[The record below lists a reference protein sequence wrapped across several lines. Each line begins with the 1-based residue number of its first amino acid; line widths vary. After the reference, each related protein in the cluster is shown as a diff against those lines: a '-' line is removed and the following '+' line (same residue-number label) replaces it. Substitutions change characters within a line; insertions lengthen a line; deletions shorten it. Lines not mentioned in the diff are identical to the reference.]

1 MDKLTPH
8 QSSVQI
14 SEFVSNL
21 RNGIWLLGI
30 PSWLFG
36 ISDRSMATLADG
48 YLSAMDFMQLL
59 TASLFFLSWLVLK
72 PDQVEINTYPTD
84 VNLIPHEIHPGSA
97 QKRMLELRK
106 LHLISQE
113 YLLPFSHLCQIYHL
127 LNLKHLETVHNF
139 SLSNLKVVSVTHFQP
154 TAVGGIIKFQTM
166 LDSAFNALRIWRQP
180 VVEVILA
187 LHNPHTV
194 ELNIP
199 VYGDKRIVVMFN
211 VEPVSDK
218 EHKFFIDI
226 YSNLNWPKPLLQ
238 LLLHL
243 ASCLTVFEDL
253 PYLQKLA
260 ERNIDRLFSASMVSS
275 HETAWLFRRFVELYG
290 SARKSSQ
297 PIKMF
302 ESTDTVTEIA

>member
-1 MDKLTPH
+1 MDKLTYH
-8 QSSVQI
+8 QNPAKI
-14 SEFVSNL
+14 SAFVSNL

-36 ISDRSMATLADG
+36 ITDRSMATLADG

-59 TASLFFLSWLVLK
+59 TASFFFLSWLFLK

-84 VNLIPHEIHPGSA
+84 VNLIPHEINPDSA
-97 QKRMLELRK
+97 QNRMLELRK

-139 SLSNLKVVSVTHFQP
+139 SLSNLKVVAVTHFQA
-154 TAVGGIIKFQTM
+154 TDVGGIIKFQTM
-166 LDSAFNALRIWRQP
+166 LDSDFNALRIWRQP

-199 VYGDKRIVVMFN
+199 VYGNKRIVVMFN
-211 VEPVSDK
+211 VEPISDK
-218 EHKFFIDI
+218 EHRLFIDI

-243 ASCLTVFEDL
+243 ASCLTLFEDL
-253 PYLQKLA
+253 PYLRKLG
-260 ERNIDRLFSASMVSS
+260 ERNIDRLFNASMVSS
-275 HETAWLFRRFVELYG
+275 HDTAWLFKRFVELYG

-297 PIKMF
+297 SLKVP
-302 ESTDTVTEIA
+302 ESKDTIREMA